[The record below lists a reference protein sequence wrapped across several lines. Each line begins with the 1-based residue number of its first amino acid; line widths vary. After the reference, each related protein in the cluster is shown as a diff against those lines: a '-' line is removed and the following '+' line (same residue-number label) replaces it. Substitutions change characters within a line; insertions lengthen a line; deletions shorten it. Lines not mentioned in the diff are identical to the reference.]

1 MKIVHV
7 VQDLKFGGLEHL
19 IEDIVL
25 GQLERGSEVRVVC
38 LTSGGRT
45 ADRLQLKGVDVFIV
59 GVNRLAVA
67 ALRKVRQ
74 SLLAPPPDVV
84 HLHGLVGGR
93 FGRLALFGTNVRT
106 VYHVHTDLSIAHR
119 LNGFQRWIERRLAKK
134 SGRIIAVSKAVMED
148 LVVNIGIDRGMI
160 EVLAGGISDQDPL
173 HQGAS
178 KHRLNIP
185 EGIGVVVTL
194 ASLTEHKG
202 IPTLLNAVSLVPE
215 SMLLVAGEGPLR
227 TDLEEMAEQLK
238 ISDRVQFLGFVQ
250 DTATLLAAADVVA
263 LASWPREGLSLALIE
278 AHRAGRPC
286 VCTNVG
292 GMPEVVEQGVTGF
305 VVPPRDP
312 GAMAEAFAKLLDD
325 DSLRDRMGNAA
336 RKRFL
341 KKYEKTGYL
350 DRLEWIYQHI

>member
-7 VQDLKFGGLEHL
+7 IQDLKSGGLEHL
-19 IEDIVL
+19 FEDIVL
-25 GQLERGSEVRVVC
+25 GQLERGHQVRVVC

-45 ADRLQLKGVDVFIV
+45 ADRLQMKGVDLFIV
-59 GVNRLAVA
+59 GVDSLGVA
-67 ALRKVRQ
+67 SLLKVRQ
-74 SLLAPPPDVV
+74 SLLTPPPDVV

-93 FGRLALFGTNVRT
+93 FGRLALVGTNVRT
-106 VYHVHTDLSIAHR
+106 VYHVHTDLSLAHR
-119 LNGFQRWIERRLAKK
+119 LNGLQRWIERLLAKRC
-134 SGRIIAVSKAVMED
+134 GRVVAVSKAVMED
-148 LVVNIGIDRGMI
+148 LAVNIGIDRGKI
-160 EVLAGGISDQDPL
+160 EVLSGGISDQDPL

-185 EGIGVVVTL
+185 EGISVIVTL

-202 IPTLLNAVSLVPE
+202 IPTLLNAVSRIPG
-215 SMLLVAGEGPLR
+215 SMLLIAGEGPLKK
-227 TDLEEMAEQLK
+227 DLEEISGQLS
-238 ISDRVQFLGFVQ
+238 ISDRVRFLGFVQ
-250 DTATLLAAADVVA
+250 DTTTLLAAADVVV

-292 GMPEVVEQGVTGF
+292 GMPEVVEHGVTGF

-312 GAMAEAFAKLLDD
+312 GAMADALVKVLGDD
-325 DSLRDRMGNAA
+325 ALRERMGGAA

-341 KKYEKTGYL
+341 EKYEKTGYL
-350 DRLEWIYQHI
+350 ERLEWIYQHI